1 MQLTSESPRTRWLL
15 LFAAWGV
22 CTLAIGLHTRAVTDY
37 VTVVDR
43 LGLRGAPAA
52 ATPQQQVIPARF
64 ADAQMW
70 VRHARAGRDAGEAR
84 VRFTRVDN
92 APHGREVHWASPLA
106 WIIRFSDTLGS
117 AERALLWLNA
127 PLLLSLI
134 VLLSGWTAQRA
145 GAGAGVLVAF
155 AMVGHNRFYDSFA
168 PANVDHHGLLTASVF
183 GLVLGLVFMGAGW
196 WKPNLGGTFTTL
208 LPSDAASTRRAAIV
222 SAVCGALGLWVSA
235 ASVLPAI
242 ALAGAAGLIVAG
254 WRGPA
259 ALRDGARFD
268 PTAWRL
274 WGGVGGALAAVCYL
288 VEYAPHHLHVRLE
301 VNHPLYSLAWWGG
314 ASLVA
319 ILGAR
324 AAERGHARGLGRVG
338 LQLLLPLLAVA
349 AVPVVMLAG
358 GEKVF
363 ALRDPFI
370 AELRHYVLEGK
381 TLPEVARTL
390 GFGAVA
396 YQLGSCLL
404 LVPAFAL
411 AGRARGEGAVL
422 AGFGTLVAAAFLA
435 LGFWEVRWWF
445 VGSATQIVLLLTLLA
460 LTRRP
465 WTWVLAVSVT
475 LMLPAA
481 FARIAAVRSDVRAG
495 IIDARDILQ
504 PLYRDI
510 AAALRAAQPDGD
522 IVLLASPNASAG
534 IGYFGHF
541 KSLGTL
547 FWENTPGLKAAAAIY
562 SARTDEEAA
571 RLIRERGV
579 THIVVIPTASFHI
592 EYFQLLHPRAPG
604 SEVNRTFG
612 HRLLAKRPD
621 IPWLQSIPYRKP
633 PDLDLA
639 PAGVRLYRVAFDVT
653 EEERRFQMA
662 MALVA
667 AGDLAEAETAFAE
680 LAARVPAASRAE
692 LHETAAAVF
701 YDYGADAPAVRAFR
715 RALEL
720 NPTATAT
727 TTLAWILATTADH
740 ALRDGFA
747 ALALISPVARA
758 EPGDPTV
765 LSAFAAALAETGR
778 FPEAA
783 AEATK
788 ALEAARAAGDQA
800 ARPLLQKRLDAYHSG
815 KAWRQ

>member
-22 CTLAIGLHTRAVTDY
+22 CALAIGLHTRTVTDY

-43 LGLRGAPAA
+43 LGLRDAPAA
-52 ATPQQQVIPARF
+52 ATPHQQVIPARF

-70 VRHARAGRDAGEAR
+70 VRHARAGRDAGETR

-106 WIIRFSDTLGS
+106 WLIRLSDTLGN
-117 AERALLWLNA
+117 AERTLLWFNA
-127 PLLLSLI
+127 PLLLALI
-134 VLLSGWTAQRA
+134 MLFSGWAAQRA
-145 GAGAGVLVAF
+145 GAGAGVLVAV

-208 LPSDAASTRRAAIV
+208 LPSDAASTRRAAVV
-222 SAVCGALGLWVSA
+222 SAVSGALGVWVSA

-242 ALAGAAGLIVAG
+242 ALAGAAGLIVAW

-268 PTAWRL
+268 PGAWQL
-274 WGGVGGALAAVCYL
+274 WGGVGGGLAGVCYL
-288 VEYAPHHLHVRLE
+288 IEYAPHHLHLRLE

-314 ASLVA
+314 GGLVA
-319 ILGAR
+319 LLGAR
-324 AAERGHARGLGRVG
+324 VAERGQARGWGRLG
-338 LQLLLPLLAVA
+338 LQLFLPGLAVA

-358 GEKVF
+358 GDQVF

-396 YQLGSCLL
+396 YQLGSGLL

-422 AGFGTLVAAAFLA
+422 AGFATLVAAAFLV

-460 LTRRP
+460 INRRP
-465 WTWVLAVSVT
+465 WTWVLLVAAV
-475 LMLPAA
+475 LLLPAA

-504 PLYRDI
+504 PLYRDL

-534 IGYFGHF
+534 IGYFGNF

-571 RLIRERGV
+571 RLIRARGV
-579 THIVVIPTASFHI
+579 THVVVIPTASFHV
-592 EYFQLLHPRAPG
+592 EYFQLLHPGAPG
-604 SEVNRTFG
+604 SEISRTFG
-612 HRLLAKRPD
+612 HRLLAKQPD
-621 IPWLQSIPYRKP
+621 IPWLQPIPYRKP

-639 PAGVRLYRVAFDVT
+639 PAGVRLYRVAFEVT

-662 MALVA
+662 VALVA

-680 LAARVPAASRAE
+680 LAALVPAESRAE
-692 LHETAAAVF
+692 LHETAASVF

-720 NPTATAT
+720 NPTANAT
-727 TTLAWILATTADH
+727 TTLAWILATTADNT
-740 ALRDGFA
+740 LRDGFA
-747 ALALISPVARA
+747 ALSVISPVARA

-765 LSAFAAALAETGR
+765 LSALAAALAETGR
-778 FPEAA
+778 FPEAV

-788 ALEAARAAGDQA
+788 ALEAARAAGDREA
-800 ARPLLQKRLDAYHSG
+800 SALLERRLATYRSG